1 MKRAAPLAETHRAAL
16 AVWLSSASKRGAV
29 RVELERP
36 GHGVVA
42 ELEASPDALDGLL
55 ELAQG
60 QADGGG
66 TWCALVCNARNV
78 DGGSVAVYPWRV
90 GATPDDDD
98 SSSSAPRSG
107 DAQVAQLVSVLLDHT
122 RRMGDLVAAL
132 PERMNAANLATLD
145 ALTRRLDG
153 AEKRAEKLEQDEREA
168 VAKVDE
174 VTALARTTADANDVL
189 RKSLAKAR
197 RGSSAERLMLGALG
211 KFLHEKEMLPTPD
224 ALLMLLD
231 AEADAADDGAEPEK
245 VDVKVDGKDAN

>member
-1 MKRAAPLAETHRAAL
+1 MRRAAPPAETHRAAL
-16 AVWLSSASKRGAV
+16 AVWLSSAAKRGAS

-42 ELEASPDALDGLL
+42 ELEASSDALDGLL

-90 GATPDDDD
+90 GATPDDDEA
-98 SSSSAPRSG
+98 SSSSAPRSS

-132 PERMNAANLATLD
+132 PERMNAANIATLE
-145 ALTRRLDG
+145 ALTRRLEG
-153 AEKRAEKLEQDEREA
+153 AEKRAEKSEQDEREA

-174 VTALARTTADANDVL
+174 VTGLAKLAADDNARLTKALAR
-189 RKSLAKAR
+189 AR
-197 RGSSAERLMLGALG
+197 RGSNADRLMLGALG
-211 KFLHEKEMLPTPD
+211 KFLHEKGIVPTPD
-224 ALLMLLD
+224 TLLVMLD
-231 AEADAADDGAEPEK
+231 AQADDEEGEGPER
-245 VDVKVDGKDAN
+245 VDVKQESN